1 MKLELKIT
9 ENKYYNVKEV
19 LKEYW
24 EISDRLLIKLKKQ
37 QKIFLNG
44 NPTYV
49 DAILKNNDIVSVNLD
64 FEETSENIVPTKM
77 NLDIIFEDNFLL
89 IVNKPAGI
97 PVHPSISHYEDSLS
111 NGIKYY
117 FNLINLNK
125 KIRPINRLDKD
136 TSGIVLFA
144 KNEYIQESLVK
155 QMKKNIFKK
164 EYLAILSGILNKKNG
179 IINAPISRKENSI
192 IEREIN
198 SSGDIA
204 ITHFELQKTFAINS
218 QNYSLVK
225 FILETGRTHQIR
237 LHSKYIGFPILGD
250 TLYGSASE
258 LINRHALHA
267 FRVCFIH
274 PITKEYI
281 TLEIDLPE
289 DIKNLLKNK

>member
-77 NLDIIFEDNFLL
+77 NLAIIFEDNFLL

-117 FNLINLNK
+117 FNLINLSK

-267 FRVCFIH
+267 FKVCFIH

>member
-1 MKLELKIT
+1 MKLELKNL

-49 DAILKNNDIVSVNLD
+49 NAILKDNDIVSIDLD
-64 FEETSENIVPTKM
+64 FEETSENIVPTKI
-77 NLDIIFEDNFLL
+77 NLDIIFEDDFLL

-97 PVHPSISHYEDSLS
+97 PMHPSISHYEDSLS

-117 FNLINLNK
+117 FNSINLNK

-164 EYLAILSGILNKKNG
+164 EYLAILSGILNEKNG
-179 IINAPISRKENSI
+179 TINAPISRKENSI

-250 TLYGSASE
+250 TLYGSPSK

-267 FRVCFIH
+267 FKVCFIH
-274 PITKEYI
+274 PISKELI
-281 TLEIDLPE
+281 TLEIDLPD

>member
-1 MKLELKIT
+1 MKLELKNL

-24 EISDRLLIKLKKQ
+24 EVSDRLLIKLKKE

-49 DAILKNNDIVSVNLD
+49 NAILKDNDIVSIDLD
-64 FEETSENIVPTKM
+64 FEETSENIVPTKI
-77 NLDIIFEDNFLL
+77 NLDIIFEDDFLL

-117 FNLINLNK
+117 FNSINLNK

-164 EYLAILSGILNKKNG
+164 EYLAILSGILNEKNG
-179 IINAPISRKENSI
+179 TINAPISRKENSI

-204 ITHFELQKTFAINS
+204 ITHFELQKTFVINS

-250 TLYGSASE
+250 TLYGSPSK

-267 FRVCFIH
+267 FKVCFIH
-274 PITKEYI
+274 PISKELI
-281 TLEIDLPE
+281 TLEIDLPD

>member
-1 MKLELKIT
+1 MKLELKNL

-49 DAILKNNDIVSVNLD
+49 NAILKDNDIVSIDLD
-64 FEETSENIVPTKM
+64 FEETSENIVPTKI
-77 NLDIIFEDNFLL
+77 NLDIIFEDDFLF

-97 PVHPSISHYEDSLS
+97 PVLPSISHYEDSLS

-117 FNLINLNK
+117 FNSINLNK

-164 EYLAILSGILNKKNG
+164 EYLAILSGILNEKNG
-179 IINAPISRKENSI
+179 TINAPISRKENSI

-250 TLYGSASE
+250 TLFGSPSK

-267 FRVCFIH
+267 FKVCFIH
-274 PITKEYI
+274 PISKELI
-281 TLEIDLPE
+281 TLEIDLPD

>member
-1 MKLELKIT
+1 MKLELKNL

-49 DAILKNNDIVSVNLD
+49 NAILKDNDIVSIDLD
-64 FEETSENIVPTKM
+64 FEETSENIVPTKI
-77 NLDIIFEDNFLL
+77 NLDIIFEDDFLL

-117 FNLINLNK
+117 FNSINLNK

-164 EYLAILSGILNKKNG
+164 EYLAILSGILNEKNET
-179 IINAPISRKENSI
+179 INAPISRKENSI

-250 TLYGSASE
+250 TLYGSPSK

-267 FRVCFIH
+267 FKVCFIH
-274 PITKEYI
+274 PISKELI
-281 TLEIDLPE
+281 TLEIDLPD

>member
-44 NPTYV
+44 NPTYIN
-49 DAILKNNDIVSVNLD
+49 AILKDNDIVSIDLD

-117 FNLINLNK
+117 FNSINLNK

-237 LHSKYIGFPILGD
+237 LHSKYGRVFPLQ
-250 TLYGSASE
+250 YQK
-258 LINRHALHA
+258 R
-267 FRVCFIH
+267 
-274 PITKEYI
+274 
-281 TLEIDLPE
+281 
-289 DIKNLLKNK
+289 

>member
-1 MKLELKIT
+1 MKLELKNL

-24 EISDRLLIKLKKQ
+24 EISDHLLIKLKKQ

-49 DAILKNNDIVSVNLD
+49 NAILKDNDIVSIDLD
-64 FEETSENIVPTKM
+64 FEETSENIVPTKI
-77 NLDIIFEDNFLL
+77 NLDIIFEDDFLL

-117 FNLINLNK
+117 FNSINLNK

-164 EYLAILSGILNKKNG
+164 EYLAILSGILNEKNG
-179 IINAPISRKENSI
+179 TINAPISRKENSI

-250 TLYGSASE
+250 TLYGSPSK

-267 FRVCFIH
+267 FKVCFIH
-274 PITKEYI
+274 PISKELI
-281 TLEIDLPE
+281 TLEIDLPD

>member
-1 MKLELKIT
+1 MKLELKNL

-49 DAILKNNDIVSVNLD
+49 NAILKDNDIVSIDLD
-64 FEETSENIVPTKM
+64 FEETSENIVPTKI
-77 NLDIIFEDNFLL
+77 NLDIIFEDDFLL

-117 FNLINLNK
+117 FNSINLNK

-164 EYLAILSGILNKKNG
+164 EYLAILSGILNEKNG
-179 IINAPISRKENSI
+179 TINAPISRKENSI

-250 TLYGSASE
+250 TLYGSPSK

-267 FRVCFIH
+267 FKVCFIH
-274 PITKEYI
+274 PISKELI
-281 TLEIDLPE
+281 TLEIDLPD